1 MEFSVLPP
9 SRFFPAYKN
18 MEEQYFDTAVRLKSY
33 IQRRL
38 LFLIYNFAI
47 LMAFLPDPDMIF
59 SI

>member
-1 MEFSVLPP
+1 
-9 SRFFPAYKN
+9 